1 MGRGL
6 NRPPS
11 PRDQDGADATEPA
24 MFAAF
29 LHVLP
34 YVLGGALCLF
44 LLCGFWRGL
53 SLRPHERE
61 HRPPPLSRYFWW
73 AND

>member
-1 MGRGL
+1 
-6 NRPPS
+6 
-11 PRDQDGADATEPA
+11 

-29 LHVLP
+29 LHALP
-34 YVLGGALCLF
+34 YVLSGALCLF
-44 LLCGFWRGL
+44 LLYGFWGGL

>member
-1 MGRGL
+1 
-6 NRPPS
+6 
-11 PRDQDGADATEPA
+11 

-29 LHVLP
+29 LHAMP
-34 YVLGGALCLF
+34 YVLSGALCVF

-61 HRPPPLSRYFWW
+61 HRPRLLSQYFWS